1 MGSVKTTIDI
11 PDALYRRAKIRA
23 AQQGTSLRQLVLD
36 SLEQSLGLKPGP
48 KETKHVEFKV
58 NEIGF
63 PVYCRRGKGIVTDDF
78 VNELRE
84 QEGV

>member
-1 MGSVKTTIDI
+1 M
-11 PDALYRRAKIRA
+11 
-23 AQQGTSLRQLVLD
+23 LD
-36 SLEQSLGLKPGP
+36 SLEESLGLKPPMAEP
-48 KETKHVEFKV
+48 KRAEFKV

-63 PVYCRRGKGIVTDDF
+63 PVYCRQGKGVVTDQF

>member
-1 MGSVKTTIDI
+1 MKTTIDI

-23 AQQGTSLRQLVLD
+23 AQLGTSLRQVMLN
-36 SLEQSLGLKPGP
+36 SLEETLGLKSPTTEP
-48 KETKHVEFKV
+48 KRAEFKV

-63 PVYCRRGKGIVTDDF
+63 PVYCRQGKGVVTDQF